1 MTRLIKFAPVFVVMA
16 TVGGLGAATSTSRF
30 DKLPISFEPNRGQ
43 ADPEAQFVAR
53 GAGYYLT
60 LGRSGSRILLRN
72 NCASADVHMGL
83 TGANRRADVI
93 GDRALPGHSSYFHGN
108 DSSKWITNLP
118 NYGQVTARGV
128 YPGID
133 MVYYGNQAQLEYD
146 FVVAPQADPT
156 RIRIH
161 FDGVKSLTAAP
172 SGDLILNTA
181 AGDLLEHKP
190 VVYQN
195 IAGTRRMIEAG
206 FHITGAHDITFKL
219 GKYDRSQ
226 PLVIDPV
233 LVYSS
238 FLGGRDLDAVNSVA
252 ADSSGNMYLTGTTFS
267 TPKGDADVM
276 IRKISADGSAFLYI
290 ADLGGADNDYGNG
303 IAVDVNGFA
312 AVAGRT
318 ASLDFPVV
326 SAFQSKNYGVNNA
339 YILRLDPAGTTL
351 IFSTYLG
358 GNDDDRAYAVAL
370 DRQGSVYLTG
380 VSFSNDFPTNDGAFQ
395 RNNLGGADAF
405 VAKFASDGSAIY
417 STLIGGKSDDRANAI
432 AVDASGNA
440 SIVGETFSDS
450 FPQANAP
457 FQHSRHGGLEAF
469 VTEVNADG
477 SQLVFSTFMGGA
489 GDDSASGVAIDLSGN
504 IYVAGSTTGDNGFDI
519 PNRSFN
525 TSYNGGS
532 SDIFVS
538 KFSANGQSLLWT
550 TFLGSHG
557 GDYGDAVSVDANGN
571 VYVAGNTDSNQYPV
585 TRDAFQGNRGG
596 GVDGVLSVLDT
607 NGQNLLYSTFYG
619 GSGDDDAVS
628 VAVNQFFEV
637 FLAGQTASGDF
648 PVVGALQRL
657 AGGGPS
663 DGFFAKFSFAGAS
676 VPGTNNTP
684 VTFLEKQAPAS
695 MSNFGRGMIAVES
708 EGKFQSAVET
718 DGSIAAPERFER
730 MGRPLNGGRAVR

>member
-1 MTRLIKFAPVFVVMA
+1 MTRLIKFAPVFVLV
-16 TVGGLGAATSTSRF
+16 VSVSNVAAAPSAARF

-43 ADPEAQFVAR
+43 ADPGAEFVAR
-53 GAGYYLT
+53 GAGYYMT
-60 LGRSGSRILLRN
+60 LGHNGPHILLRN
-72 NCASADVHMGL
+72 KGTSADVHMGL
-83 TGANRRADVI
+83 VGANHSAKLS
-93 GDRALPGHSSYFHGN
+93 GSNPLAGHSSYFHGK
-108 DSSKWITNLP
+108 DSSRWITNLP
-118 NYGQVTARGV
+118 NYGQVTAHDV

-133 MVYYGNQAQLEYD
+133 MVYYGDQAQLEYD
-146 FVVAPQADPT
+146 FVVAPQTDPT
-156 RIRIH
+156 RIRLH
-161 FDGVKSLTAAP
+161 FDGVKSLKSAP

-181 AGDLLEHKP
+181 AGDLRERKP
-190 VVYQN
+190 VVYQQ

-206 FHITGAHDITFKL
+206 FRITGAHDVTFKL

-252 ADSSGNMYLTGTTFS
+252 ADSAGNMYLTGTTFS

-312 AVAGRT
+312 SVAGRT

-326 SAFQSKNYGVNNA
+326 AAFQSKNYGVNNA
-339 YILRLDPAGTTL
+339 YVLRLDPAGTTL
-351 IFSTYLG
+351 IFSTYMG
-358 GNDDDRAYAVAL
+358 GSDDDRAYAIAL

-380 VSFSNDFPTNDGAFQ
+380 VSFSNNFPTNDGAFQ
-395 RNNLGGADAF
+395 RDNRGGSDAF
-405 VAKFASDGSAIY
+405 VAKFAPNGSAIY
-417 STLIGGKSDDRANAI
+417 STLVGGKADDRANAI

-440 SIVGETFSDS
+440 SIVGETLSDS
-450 FPQANAP
+450 FPQANPP

-477 SQLVFSTFMGGA
+477 SQLVFSTFSGGA

-504 IYVAGSTTGDNGFDI
+504 IYVGGSTTGDKGFDI

-525 TSYNGGS
+525 TGYNGGL

-538 KFSANGQSLLWT
+538 KYSPNGQSLLWT

-585 TRDAFQGNRGG
+585 TRDAFQSNRGG

-619 GSGDDDAVS
+619 GLGDDDAVS
-628 VAVNQFFEV
+628 VTVNQFFEV
-637 FLAGQTASGDF
+637 FLVGQTASSNF
-648 PVVGALQRL
+648 PVANALQRV

-663 DGFFAKFSFAGAS
+663 DGFFAKFSFAGVS
-676 VPGTNNTP
+676 VPVTSTPP
-684 VTFLEKQAPAS
+684 VTFLGNPAPAPNGS
-695 MSNFGRGMIAVES
+695 FGGGIIAVET
-708 EGKFQSAVET
+708 EGKFQSPIAI
-718 DGSIAAPERFER
+718 DGVIAAPERFEK
-730 MGRPLNGGRAVR
+730 MGRPPNGGRAVR